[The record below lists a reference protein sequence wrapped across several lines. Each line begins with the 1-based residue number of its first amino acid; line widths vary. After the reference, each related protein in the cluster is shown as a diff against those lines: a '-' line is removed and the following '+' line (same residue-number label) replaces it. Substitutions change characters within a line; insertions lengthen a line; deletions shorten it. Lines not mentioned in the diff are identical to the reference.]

1 MENMENINVNETMD
15 NTTDQTADQ
24 AAENTEKKFG
34 AGEYAVLASAVV
46 GACTIAVGAYEG
58 LKKGCK
64 TAKSWLKGVRAEVK
78 KRIAEQE
85 KEAEQPAEKSADAE
99 PAPVPEKE
107 TEEKKD

>member
-15 NTTDQTADQ
+15 NTADQTADQ
-24 AAENTEKKFG
+24 AAENAEKKFG

-46 GACTIAVGAYEG
+46 GACTIAVGAYKG

-64 TAKSWLKGVRAEVK
+64 TAKNWFSGVRAEAK

-85 KEAEQPAEKSADAE
+85 KEAEKPADAE
-99 PAPVPEKE
+99 SAPVPEKE
-107 TEEKKD
+107 TEENKD

>member
-24 AAENTEKKFG
+24 AAESTEKKFG

-46 GACTIAVGAYEG
+46 GACTIAAGAYKG
-58 LKKGCK
+58 LKKGVK
-64 TAKSWLKGVRAEVK
+64 TAKRWISGVRAEAN

-85 KEAEQPAEKSADAE
+85 KEAQKPAESPAD
-99 PAPVPEKE
+99 
-107 TEEKKD
+107 TERTSVSENESEENNY

>member
-15 NTTDQTADQ
+15 NTADQTADQ

-46 GACTIAVGAYEG
+46 GACTMAVGAYKG

-64 TAKSWLKGVRAEVK
+64 TAKTWFKGVRAEAK

-85 KEAEQPAEKSADAE
+85 KEAEKPADAE

-107 TEEKKD
+107 TEENKD